1 MDIFSYF
8 NFRHNRINPFRFY
21 WKSAEVTLLQEKPKF
36 ASVMTS
42 GDDLQ
47 VEKAGKYIIYASFF
61 LKRSFQITYIGI
73 C

>member
-1 MDIFSYF
+1 MDILLCF
-8 NFRHNRINPFRFY
+8 NLRHNRINPFRFY

-47 VEKAGKYIIYASFF
+47 VEKAGKYININILCLFF
-61 LKRSFQITYIGI
+61 LAKVISNYK
-73 C
+73 